1 MIEMQRPVGN
11 VATQNYLEINNDFA
25 HISFCRISPMA
36 KI

>member
-1 MIEMQRPVGN
+1 M
-11 VATQNYLEINNDFA
+11 QNYLEINNDFT